1 MQTRCA
7 HEKTD
12 NNIANIIYWWLSSKL
27 VFLFQKQINTAY
39 LATEKQQQH
48 KTIYKNWKHE
58 QCLSMQNMM

>member
-27 VFLFQKQINTAY
+27 VFRFQKQINTAY

-48 KTIYKNWKHE
+48 KTI
-58 QCLSMQNMM
+58 